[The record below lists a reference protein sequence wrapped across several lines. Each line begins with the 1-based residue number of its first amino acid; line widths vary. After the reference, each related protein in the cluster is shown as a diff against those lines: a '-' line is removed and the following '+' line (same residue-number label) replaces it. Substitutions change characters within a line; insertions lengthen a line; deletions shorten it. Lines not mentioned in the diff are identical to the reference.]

1 MPDDGSG
8 PIRARRWFTHSWPGR
23 LFLAAVVLRVV
34 GAGLRFTGTA
44 PPGLVDTL
52 GTVAF
57 LGSGLGLFAQLV
69 REARRQRLLWYV
81 RRKLTASYIFL
92 GFVPVALILA
102 FFALGGLLLFF
113 NVSSYLIEGRVRA
126 LVDEGRFLAQA
137 TAVELDGA
145 RTVTEADD
153 ILTRR
158 RAVQA
163 VRHAHVS
170 FAVVPVQR
178 SCGPGRTERPVVLPP
193 MVKGPW
199 PHMAPPGVPRWVTC
213 AGAAGL
219 VAYRTS
225 EPARSGPPT
234 PVQVMVRAV
243 AFPDEAEPGFA
254 VVIDIPV
261 TTALTRQL
269 QRETGITIGAILP
282 MATPGA
288 LQPALRGTPV
298 EEADLPDAPLA
309 APGRGWLE
317 QPRSWFAFLDML
329 DWDSGATGHV
339 AATIGMSPAEII
351 RRVSATPVR
360 IGDYSISQILFALLS
375 VVGGLFFVIEAVA
388 FFMGLSLARSI
399 TGSVHEL
406 FVGTERVR
414 QQDFSY
420 KIPIRTR
427 DQLGDLAQ
435 SFNDMTT
442 SIESLLGEKAEKDR
456 LEEELRVARRIQ
468 MSLLPQRDLAVPG
481 LDIVGV
487 CEPAREVGGD
497 YYDVLPLGGGRVGI
511 LVADVSGKG
520 ASAALYMA
528 ELKGLMLALSARHA
542 SPRALLI
549 EADRIL
555 SRHLDGKSFIT
566 ITYGVVDLA
575 ARTFTYARAGHCPLL
590 HVPGRHNGDR
600 SPRLLAPDGM
610 VLGLDLP
617 DKGMFAR
624 LLQEDVLPLGDG
636 DVVLLFTDGVTE
648 AMNGRLECFGEA
660 RLMAALEASPDQD
673 FEELKAGILRRL
685 QAFVGEA
692 EPNDDLTMV
701 LLRMAAP
708 VTDAVQPS
716 PAMVARA

>member
-1 MPDDGSG
+1 MHAEGSG

-23 LFLAAVVLRVV
+23 LFLAAVVLRVAV
-34 GAGLRFTGTA
+34 AGLRFTGTT
-44 PPGLVDTL
+44 PPGMIDTA
-52 GTVAF
+52 GTVAL
-57 LGSGLGLFAQLV
+57 LGSGLGLFAQMV
-69 REARRQRLLWYV
+69 REGRRQRLLWYV

-113 NVSSYLIEGRVRA
+113 NVSSYLIEGRIRT
-126 LVDEGRFLAQA
+126 LVEEGRFLAQA
-137 TAVELDGA
+137 TAFELDGA

-153 ILTRR
+153 LLTRR
-158 RAVQA
+158 RAVQSG
-163 VRHAHVS
+163 RHAHVS
-170 FAVVPVQR
+170 FAVVPVHR

-193 MVKGPW
+193 MRKGAW
-199 PHMAPPGVPRWVTC
+199 PHMAPPDVPRWVTC

-225 EPARSGPPT
+225 PPATSGPPV
-234 PVQVMVRAV
+234 PVEVVVRAV

-254 VVIDIPV
+254 VIVDIPV
-261 TTALTRQL
+261 TPTLMHQL
-269 QRETGITIGAILP
+269 QRETGITIGDILP
-282 MATPGA
+282 ITTPGA
-288 LQPALRGTPV
+288 LQPALSGTRV
-298 EEADLPDAPLA
+298 EDKGLPA
-309 APGRGWLE
+309 AAAVAGRGWLE
-317 QPRSWFAFLDML
+317 RPRSWFAFLDML
-329 DWDSGATGHV
+329 DWESGATGYV

-375 VVGGLFFVIEAVA
+375 IVGGLFCVIEAVA
-388 FFMGLSLARSI
+388 FFTGLSLARSI

-414 QQDFSY
+414 QQDFTY
-420 KIPIRTR
+420 KIPIRTK

-435 SFNDMTT
+435 SFNDMTA
-442 SIESLLGEKAEKDR
+442 SIQTLLGEKAEKDR

-468 MSLLPQRDLAVPG
+468 MSLLPQHDLAVPG

-487 CEPAREVGGD
+487 CQPAREVGGD
-497 YYDVLPLGGGRVGI
+497 YYDVLPLDDGRVGI

-520 ASAALYMA
+520 PSAALYMA
-528 ELKGLMLALSARHA
+528 ELKGLMLALAARHS

-549 EADRIL
+549 EANRIL
-555 SRHLDGKSFIT
+555 ARHLDGKSFIT
-566 ITYGVVDLA
+566 ITYGVVDLP
-575 ARTFTYARAGHCPLL
+575 ARTFTYVRAGHCPLL
-590 HVPGRHNGDR
+590 HVPGAYNPNRT
-600 SPRLLAPDGM
+600 PRLLAPNGM

-617 DKGMFAR
+617 DKTIFER
-624 LLQEDVLPLGDG
+624 LLQEDVLPLGEG

-648 AMNGRLECFGEA
+648 AMNSRLECFGEA
-660 RLMAALEASPDQD
+660 RLMAALEASPDQE
-673 FEELKAGILRRL
+673 FQQLKTGILRRL

-701 LLRMAAP
+701 LLRMTAP
-708 VTDAVQPS
+708 VGDSVSDVPVMATHA
-716 PAMVARA
+716 

>member
-1 MPDDGSG
+1 MHDEGS
-8 PIRARRWFTHSWPGR
+8 RAARASRWVIHTWLGR
-23 LFLAAVVLRVV
+23 LFLAGILLRVAAAVVRGIGGVPPGPVDAAGTLALVA
-34 GAGLRFTGTA
+34 AGLG
-44 PPGLVDTL
+44 V
-52 GTVAF
+52 
-57 LGSGLGLFAQLV
+57 FAQLV
-69 REARRQRLLWYV
+69 REGRRQRLLWYV
-81 RRKLTASYIFL
+81 RRKLTASYLFL

-113 NVSSYLIEGRVRA
+113 NVSSYLIEGRVRS
-126 LVDEGRFLAQA
+126 LVEEGRFLAQA
-137 TAVELDGA
+137 TAFELDGA

-158 RAVQA
+158 RSVQS

-170 FAVVPVQR
+170 FAVVPVQL

-193 MVKGPW
+193 MRKGPW
-199 PHMAPPGVPRWVTC
+199 PHMPPPGVPRWVTC

-225 EPARSGPPT
+225 EPATSGPPI
-234 PVQVMVRAV
+234 PVEVMVRAV

-254 VVIDIPV
+254 VVVDIPV
-261 TTALTRQL
+261 TTALMRRL

-282 MATPGA
+282 ITTAGA
-288 LQPALRGTPV
+288 LQPAQNGLRVEDEDVPV
-298 EEADLPDAPLA
+298 VTAV
-309 APGRGWLE
+309 PGRGWLE

-329 DWDSGATGHV
+329 DWETGATGHV

-375 VVGGLFFVIEAVA
+375 TVGGLFFVIWAVA
-388 FFMGLSLARSI
+388 FFTGLGLARSI

-414 QQDFSY
+414 QHDFTY
-420 KIPIRTR
+420 KIPIRTK
-427 DQLGDLAQ
+427 DQLGDLVQ
-435 SFNDMTT
+435 SFNEMTS
-442 SIESLLGEKAEKDR
+442 SIETLLGEKAEKDR

-468 MSLLPQRDLAVPG
+468 MSLLPRHDLAVPG

-497 YYDVLPLGGGRVGI
+497 YYDVLPLGDGRVGI

-528 ELKGLMLALSARHA
+528 ELKGLMLALSARHT

-555 SRHLDGKSFIT
+555 ARHLDGKSFIT

-590 HVPGRHNGDR
+590 HVPGAYASSRA
-600 SPRLLAPDGM
+600 PRLLAPDGM

-617 DKGMFAR
+617 DKTIFER
-624 LLQEDVLPLGDG
+624 LLQEDVLPLGEG

-648 AMNGRLECFGEA
+648 AMNSRLECFGEG

-673 FEELKAGILRRL
+673 FEQLKAGILRRL
-685 QAFVGEA
+685 KAFVGEA

-701 LLRMAAP
+701 LLRMTASVAESH
-708 VTDAVQPS
+708 TEL
-716 PAMVARA
+716 PAMVTEA